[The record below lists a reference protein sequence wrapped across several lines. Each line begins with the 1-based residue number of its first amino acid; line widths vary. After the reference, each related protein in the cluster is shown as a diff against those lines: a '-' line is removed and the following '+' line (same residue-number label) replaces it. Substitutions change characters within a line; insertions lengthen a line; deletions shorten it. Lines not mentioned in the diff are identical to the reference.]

1 MFPAHRFL
9 FECRFTCLIASS
21 FASANWVPLAPWLNS
36 IMGEIKTNFCDSI
49 ANSQKKERCLFSH
62 VKGLGRA
69 AHVAGW
75 HYTLVEKKK
84 PYCIISFAQ
93 VMQIRVVLNGT
104 KTGSGHLLLPATL
117 PTHGAF
123 WADGKRITTTP
134 LCLLV
139 SLMAGAGEHHS
150 PECLALAEC

>member
-1 MFPAHRFL
+1 MSNFQ
-9 FECRFTCLIASS
+9 S
-21 FASANWVPLAPWLNS
+21 FCIGKLGFVGSMLKCNH
-36 IMGEIKTNFCDSI
+36 GTNKKQLLWFYSEFR
-49 ANSQKKERCLFSH
+49 AKKKEKCPFSH

-69 AHVAGW
+69 THVAGW
-75 HYTLVEKKK
+75 HYTLVEKK

-150 PECLALAEC
+150 PECSALAKC